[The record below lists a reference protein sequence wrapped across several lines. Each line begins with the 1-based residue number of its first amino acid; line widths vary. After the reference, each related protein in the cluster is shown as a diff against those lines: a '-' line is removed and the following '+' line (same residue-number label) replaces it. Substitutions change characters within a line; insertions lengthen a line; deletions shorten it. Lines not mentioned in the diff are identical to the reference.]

1 MLIMVMLT
9 NHFEL
14 INFLA
19 NRNNTYKETIAALV
33 TENLENLS
41 IMKLISS
48 ISCYTSSER
57 MFLMTKILKLRFKA
71 LREIIYA

>member
-1 MLIMVMLT
+1 MLT

-33 TENLENLS
+33 TENLENLA

>member
-1 MLIMVMLT
+1 MLT